1 MGETSYQIERHIR
14 ETRNNLGDNF
24 SELEDK
30 VKTAMDWRA
39 QFDER
44 PMTMIGLA
52 FAGGVVLSALL
63 PSPRSSRR
71 CYPDNR
77 PAASPERDPVSPAKS
92 SIEPAAK
99 PSQAQET
106 LNTLKNA
113 LVGAAVAKAS
123 GFLED
128 LLPGFAQE
136 FTKARKRSD
145 KHLDQPDTS
154 ASPQPAWQ
162 IANAAGAD

>member
-14 ETRNNLGDNF
+14 ETRNDLGDNF

-44 PMTMIGLA
+44 PMTMIALA
-52 FAGGVVLSALL
+52 FGGGVLLSALL
-63 PSPRSSRR
+63 PSPRPSRR
-71 CYPDNR
+71 RYTDNR
-77 PAASPERDPVSPAKS
+77 GTASPDRDRVSPARS
-92 SIEPAAK
+92 SFEPAGK
-99 PSQAQET
+99 PNQTLET
-106 LNTLKNA
+106 VSALKNA
-113 LVGAAVAKAS
+113 LVAAAVAKAS

-154 ASPQPAWQ
+154 ASPQSTWQ

>member
-1 MGETSYQIERHIR
+1 MGETSHQIERHIR
-14 ETRNNLGDNF
+14 ETRNNLGDNI
-24 SELEDK
+24 SALEDK

-71 CYPDNR
+71 RYPDNR
-77 PAASPERDPVSPAKS
+77 PAASPERDPVSPATS
-92 SIEPAAK
+92 SIEPPAK
-99 PSQAQET
+99 PNQTLET
-106 LNTLKNA
+106 VNALKNA

-136 FTKARKRSD
+136 FAKARKRSD
-145 KHLDQPDTS
+145 KHRDEPGTS
-154 ASPQPAWQ
+154 ASPQPSWQ
-162 IANAAGAD
+162 RANAAGAG